1 MPNICCSWPQ
11 NQLVETLPGSASQSD
26 PQTIIHH
33 IHNETLEQSS
43 CCGLDGMAPSYTELL
58 WRMGLFWCQN
68 ICCWWFQSQLVEN
81 LPGSAS
87 QSAKLHMSLSR
98 HLQNGV
104 PMSPS
109 SETCHILVTC
119 RHVVA
124 TWQDILTHII
134 GGSCRV
140 MSSPWRHVV
149 IYQFMVIWSTLDDC
163 FWWYN
168 IGYAQTSLCCMYFI
182 WNCCWITSIIAPT
195 GTHSWSPTVRS
206 NIQLIQ
212 MW

>member
-1 MPNICCSWPQ
+1 MSYWVSLSFHTIVVKWCYLNVLHQLLISNNSVTCNRNIPI
-11 NQLVETLPGSASQSD
+11 LPSERDFIWLLYIS
-26 PQTIIHH
+26 
-33 IHNETLEQSS
+33 LRFY
-43 CCGLDGMAPSYTELL
+43 LRLSYEST
-58 WRMGLFWCQN
+58 
-68 ICCWWFQSQLVEN
+68 
-81 LPGSAS
+81 
-87 QSAKLHMSLSR
+87 KLHMSLSR

-182 WNCCWITSIIAPT
+182 WNFYWITSLFSSRLT
-195 GTHSWSPTVRS
+195 LRYSPQVE
-206 NIQLIQ
+206 NNQLNYK
-212 MW
+212 